1 MGLVVEGDGTERD
14 SASVEFKKVSNWGGD
29 HPRFRLRVPSLF
41 VYESLPSSRFPP
53 LINHI
58 DHLEQ

>member
-41 VYESLPSSRFPP
+41 VYESPPSSFTSPFP
-53 LINHI
+53 LLVF
-58 DHLEQ
+58 HLS

>member
-1 MGLVVEGDGTERD
+1 MGLVVEGREIRL
-14 SASVEFKKVSNWGGD
+14 AWNLKKFQIGVAIIPD
-29 HPRFRLRVPSLF
+29 F

-53 LINHI
+53 LIHHI